1 MTSAHVVEDS
11 LRTRTV
17 RPEWATLLKVAAA
30 VVESPGNKCL
40 IDPEHRCSRRQL
52 QRMSS
57 FLAEHEE
64 NCNGAS
70 PFGPMTRVRWIRS
83 EWYSRKDNA

>member
-1 MTSAHVVEDS
+1 M
-11 LRTRTV
+11 TV
-17 RPEWATLLKVAAA
+17 RHECVTLLKVAAA

-52 QRMSS
+52 QRMPS

-64 NCNGAS
+64 DCNGAS
-70 PFGPMTRVRWIRS
+70 LFGPMTRVRWIRGG
-83 EWYSRKDNA
+83 WYSREDNA